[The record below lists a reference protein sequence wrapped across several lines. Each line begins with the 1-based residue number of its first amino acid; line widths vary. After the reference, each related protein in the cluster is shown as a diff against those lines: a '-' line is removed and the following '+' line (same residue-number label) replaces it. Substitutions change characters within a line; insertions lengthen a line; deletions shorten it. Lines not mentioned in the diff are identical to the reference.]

1 MRFKQW
7 MELYD
12 GKDYDFYKNMLLGK
26 FNLDRNLGLNQSLD
40 NFEPDFLISSL
51 NDLGEFKELPEFIQ
65 NQVIGMI
72 QSNSGT
78 FSDLAR
84 LMSGDL
90 N

>member
-51 NDLGEFKELPEFIQ
+51 NGLGEFKELPEFIQ